1 MSRTKVVTGPQTRF
15 SYLNA
20 FTPKPSL
27 SGGKPKYSVSLIIPK
42 SDTKTIKAIE
52 SAIQAAYEEGEA
64 KLKGTGK
71 TVPPL
76 SSIRTPLRDGDT
88 DRPDDAAYANAYF
101 INCNSETQP
110 GIVDANC
117 QPVIDHSECYSGCY
131 GRASINAFAYN
142 TNGSKG
148 ISFGLNNLQVLRQA
162 ESLGG
167 KSRAE
172 DDFAEFRSEGFDDS
186 DDDDG
191 ILD

>member
-1 MSRTKVVTGPQTRF
+1 MSKTKVVTGPNTRF

-27 SGGKPKYSVSLIIPK
+27 SGGKPKYSVSLIISK
-42 SDTKTIKAIE
+42 ADQKTIDAINN
-52 SAIQAAYEEGEA
+52 AIRAAYEEGEA
-64 KLKGTGK
+64 KLKGNSK
-71 TVPPL
+71 IVPPL
-76 SSIRTPLRDGDT
+76 DSIRLPLRDGDV
-88 DRPDDAAYANAYF
+88 DREGDPAYANSYF

-117 QPVIDHSECYSGCY
+117 QPILDPNECYSGCY

-148 ISFGLNNLQVLRQA
+148 ISFGLNNLQVLRQGEA
-162 ESLGG
+162 LGG

-172 DDFAEFRSEGFDDS
+172 DDFAPFSNESTDEDS
-186 DDDDG
+186 